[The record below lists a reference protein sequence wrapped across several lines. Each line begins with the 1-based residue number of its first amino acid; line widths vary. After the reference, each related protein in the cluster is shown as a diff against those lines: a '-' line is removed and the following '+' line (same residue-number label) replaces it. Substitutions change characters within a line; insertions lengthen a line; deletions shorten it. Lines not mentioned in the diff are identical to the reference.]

1 MQDGLIAGLAT
12 FAAGPL
18 LERIWNVIQ
27 VLDAAGLALF
37 CVTGAAKALEFR
49 LGPAQ
54 AIILGAIT
62 GIGGGM
68 LRDVLIR
75 QIPTVLRHDLYA
87 VPALAGAGVVVGA
100 HGAGTTS
107 VSFPLIGFAVCF
119 ALRIIG
125 LRYNIQ
131 LPVAPRGWHT
141 KDHSGE
147 RSRKKDE

>member
-75 QIPTVLRHDLYA
+75 QIPTVGAKLQERT
-87 VPALAGAGVVVGA
+87 VPGVVRTYPSGGGISA
-100 HGAGTTS
+100 
-107 VSFPLIGFAVCF
+107 
-119 ALRIIG
+119 
-125 LRYNIQ
+125 
-131 LPVAPRGWHT
+131 VAPT
-141 KDHSGE
+141 SKSG
-147 RSRKKDE
+147 RHWQLSGRLRR